1 MDELAEDT
9 DPAGD
14 RVPED
19 VITAVRE
26 MSNWVGKLT
35 ATHVKRASADS
46 PAGQDLSAVAHD
58 TVRET
63 RIRRGIVLSGMRLY
77 SGRSCLDAL
86 VICQSLPDPVAPTHT
101 LARAVFESAA
111 WSRWLCDRK
120 LTAEQRVARVA
131 ADELHGRSEMDKMV
145 GEMDTAMTSRA
156 DLAAEFATAGITP
169 ANRPGYTEAV
179 GQVLGG
185 PISAALRLTYR
196 MLSAHPHASS
206 HTVLSSARQ
215 FRGVTTPFSH
225 AAVIHLWAF
234 HEFASYIGWEGLN
247 EWTVWAD
254 NIKPTLTTAD

>member
-1 MDELAEDT
+1 M
-9 DPAGD
+9 
-14 RVPED
+14 PED

-35 ATHVKRASADS
+35 ATHVKSAPANS
-46 PAGQDLSAVAHD
+46 PAGQDLAAVAHN
-58 TVRET
+58 TMRET

-86 VICQSLPDPVAPTHT
+86 EVCQSLPDPVAPTHT
-101 LARAVFESAA
+101 LARAVFESAT
-111 WSRWLCDRK
+111 WSRWLCDRQ
-120 LTAEQRVARVA
+120 LTTEQRISRVA
-131 ADELHGRSEMDKMV
+131 ADELYGKSQMAKMVSEMDVTLTGHDELK
-145 GEMDTAMTSRA
+145 
-156 DLAAEFATAGITP
+156 AELDAAGITP
-169 ANRPGYTEAV
+169 AKRPGSTEAV

-234 HEFASYIGWEGLN
+234 HEYASYIGWEGLD

-254 NIKPTLTTAD
+254 NVKPVLTGSG